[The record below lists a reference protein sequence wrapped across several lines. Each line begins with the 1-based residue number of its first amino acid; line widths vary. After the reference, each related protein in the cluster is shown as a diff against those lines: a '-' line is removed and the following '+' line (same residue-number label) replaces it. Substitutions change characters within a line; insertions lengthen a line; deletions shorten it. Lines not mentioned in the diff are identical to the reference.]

1 MTLNFPSRPRFAS
14 QAARLCTATLLTVT
28 PAFANHPGENLNQAM
43 ADKEA
48 AFEPIAP
55 LEVPDVTWVAQDGDT
70 GSLDAMTGKIT
81 VLSFAHDA
89 CGSPCDAQQEQL
101 VKTLSALNASA
112 MREMVAFVTLR
123 DTVSAAPAEQNWTSA
138 QLSDAERLG
147 DTVNAF
153 ASASGRT
160 NQDPMVHLLNREG
173 ARVGIFHGAD
183 FKPTNLVLYIN
194 GLTHQRPHA
203 EPGFWQRITGW
214 FQ

>member
-1 MTLNFPSRPRFAS
+1 VTQKFPSPARRAS
-14 QAARLCTATLLTVT
+14 QAAHICAVALLTVT

-48 AFEPIAP
+48 AFEPITAQ
-55 LEVPDVTWVAQDGDT
+55 EVPQVTWVAQDGDT
-70 GSLDAMTGKIT
+70 GSLEALKGKIT
-81 VLSFAHDA
+81 VLSFAPDA
-89 CGSPCDAQQEQL
+89 CGSPCDAHQEQL
-101 VKTLSALNASA
+101 GKTLSALNASA
-112 MREMVAFVTLR
+112 MRDMVVFVTLR
-123 DTVSAAPAEQNWTSA
+123 DTSDAAPAEQNWTSA

-147 DTVNAF
+147 DTVDAF

-160 NQDPMVHLLNREG
+160 DEAPMVHLLNREG
-173 ARVGIFHGAD
+173 AQVGIFHGAD

>member
-1 MTLNFPSRPRFAS
+1 MI
-14 QAARLCTATLLTVT
+14 LLTVT

-48 AFEPIAP
+48 AFEPIAAR
-55 LEVPDVTWVAQDGDT
+55 EVPEVEWAEPDGDT
-70 GSLDAMTGKIT
+70 GSLDAMRGKIT
-81 VLSFAHDA
+81 VLSFAPDN

-101 VKTLSALNASA
+101 AKTLSALNASA
-112 MREMVAFVTLR
+112 MRDMVVFVTLR
-123 DTVSAAPAEQNWTSA
+123 DTLDAAPAEPNWTSA
-138 QLSDAERLG
+138 QLSDPESLG
-147 DTVNAF
+147 DTVDAF
-153 ASASGRT
+153 ASASGR
-160 NQDPMVHLLNREG
+160 NEEAPMVHLLNREG
-173 ARVGIFHGAD
+173 AQVGIFHGAD